1 MVGPVE
7 RNVNVVQ
14 EVLESVGTRVGR
26 IIRIIT
32 RTVGEVAQEVSGVV
46 ADGFEIAEASKR
58 ARADHERWNAED
70 LADAGANQ
78 ESEDEDQGE
87 DDQEAGELVDLD
99 DEGDAA
105 DEIDATAEEV
115 TSERSPRRA
124 TTPQHKK
131 GSDRV
136 GFSVAARTPFRAGR
150 GGRR

>member
-70 LADAGANQ
+70 LVDAGVGQ
-78 ESEDEDQGE
+78 ENDDEDQEE
-87 DDQEAGELVDLD
+87 DDEEA
-99 DEGDAA
+99 ASSS
-105 DEIDATAEEV
+105 TSTTRV
-115 TSERSPRRA
+115 TPPTRSMPRR
-124 TTPQHKK
+124 K
-131 GSDRV
+131 R
-136 GFSVAARTPFRAGR
+136 
-150 GGRR
+150 

>member
-70 LADAGANQ
+70 LADAGAGQ

-87 DDQEAGELVDLD
+87 DDQEADELVDLD

-115 TSERSPRRA
+115 TSGAEPEARDNASAQER
-124 TTPQHKK
+124 
-131 GSDRV
+131 V
-136 GFSVAARTPFRAGR
+136 
-150 GGRR
+150 